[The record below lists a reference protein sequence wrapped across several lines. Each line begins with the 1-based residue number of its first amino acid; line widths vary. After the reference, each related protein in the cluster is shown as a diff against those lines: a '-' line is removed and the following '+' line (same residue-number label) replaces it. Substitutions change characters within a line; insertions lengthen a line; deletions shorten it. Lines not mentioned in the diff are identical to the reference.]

1 MNDDYME
8 YKDAQAAKKGDKDC
22 PNCGGTMV
30 FDPESGGLYCPYC
43 DYREA
48 LPEERERSGEVTE
61 QDFLSAENLE
71 SFSWGEDKKQVICSS
86 CGAQIVYDA
95 LDSSAVCPFCGA
107 NHVMKPNDDKSIPPT
122 GIIPFQVSEKQASE
136 GFSRWLR
143 HKLFAPRAAK
153 KQASPEAFKGIYMPY
168 WTYDAQ
174 TYSEYTARFGID
186 REYTDRNGNRR
197 TETDWYHTS
206 GDYMRFFDD
215 ELVFASTRHDASILR
230 SIEPFYS
237 DASHV
242 KPYSP
247 EYLSGFISERY
258 SVGLKDG
265 WNVARQQI
273 ENQLRSYISSDIR
286 ERNNADRVDS
296 LRFTTEYSNIT
307 YKYILVPVWQS
318 AFRYKDKVYQFMVNG
333 QNGKV
338 GGKTPVSAL
347 RVAIAILLGI
357 AIVVLL
363 IKMFG

>member
-1 MNDDYME
+1 M
-8 YKDAQAAKKGDKDC
+8 
-22 PNCGGTMV
+22 
-30 FDPESGGLYCPYC
+30 
-43 DYREA
+43 
-48 LPEERERSGEVTE
+48 RS
-61 QDFLSAENLE
+61 
-71 SFSWGEDKKQVICSS
+71 
-86 CGAQIVYDA
+86 
-95 LDSSAVCPFCGA
+95 
-107 NHVMKPNDDKSIPPT
+107 
-122 GIIPFQVSEKQASE
+122 
-136 GFSRWLR
+136 
-143 HKLFAPRAAK
+143 
-153 KQASPEAFKGIYMPY
+153 
-168 WTYDAQ
+168 
-174 TYSEYTARFGID
+174 
-186 REYTDRNGNRR
+186 
-197 TETDWYHTS
+197 
-206 GDYMRFFDD
+206 FDD

-296 LRFTTEYSNIT
+296 LRFTTEYSDIT

-333 QNGKV
+333 QNGKI

-357 AIVVLL
+357 AIVVLI